1 VEIVAIIMRI
11 IQRFRTGKKIEFME
25 LEKQFAALEHQGILL
40 KGERMTPLASR
51 EPGNTLIWQG
61 RFGSL
66 GEAEEALRFF
76 ENSADHTRLYE
87 QQKQYMEDTWL
98 EFYEVLDY

>member
-1 VEIVAIIMRI
+1 VAIIMRI
-11 IQRFRTGKKIEFME
+11 IQRFQTGKKIEFMK
-25 LEKQFAALEHQGILL
+25 LEKQFAELEYQGILL

-51 EPGNTLIWQG
+51 EPGNTLIWQC
-61 RFGSL
+61 RFRNL
-66 GEAEEALRFF
+66 AEAEEALRFI

-87 QQKQYMEDTWL
+87 QQKQYMEDTWV